1 MYWPFFY
8 DWTYILLIPA
18 LILSMWAQFRVSS
31 TFNRFSKV
39 RASSGMTATQ
49 MAEQLLHAEGVYD
62 VSVERTRGNLT
73 DHYDPKNMVLRLSD
87 STANSTSVAALGVAA
102 HEAGHVLQHRDGY
115 APLMLRTAAVPV
127 VNIGSNLSWP
137 LFVAG
142 LIFSWEPLLYAGI
155 ALFALAVLFAL
166 IRGFRQAGAKGL
178 GSFWVDMVRIVMFIL
193 IPLNLALSLVLAGG
207 GVIQGLGT
215 YDTALRITQTRGR
228 LAADSPRKAGLA
240 LALFERHVDAEALLA
255 RLQLTP
261 SGVVT
266 PLMFEH
272 GLIDRARAF
281 EEQLRRQGTPVEAH
295 YFEGLGHPL
304 FRYRERLGRVFYD
317 IREITDKFLFK
328 LKMNN

>member
-31 TFNRFSKV
+31 TFSRFSKV

-137 LFVAG
+137 LFLVG
-142 LIFSWEPLLYAGI
+142 LIVSWEPLVYAGI

-166 IRGFRQAGAKGL
+166 ITLPVEFNASKRA
-178 GSFWVDMVRIVMFIL
+178 
-193 IPLNLALSLVLAGG
+193 
-207 GVIQGLGT
+207 
-215 YDTALRITQTRGR
+215 
-228 LAADSPRKAGLA
+228 LAALEANGYLQPGEEMRGARKVLSAAAMTYVASAFMAIMQL
-240 LALFERHVDAEALLA
+240 LRLLA
-255 RLQLTP
+255 IA
-261 SGVVT
+261 GV
-266 PLMFEH
+266 
-272 GLIDRARAF
+272 
-281 EEQLRRQGTPVEAH
+281 RR
-295 YFEGLGHPL
+295 
-304 FRYRERLGRVFYD
+304 D
-317 IREITDKFLFK
+317 D
-328 LKMNN
+328 

>member
-31 TFNRFSKV
+31 TFSRFSKV

-137 LFVAG
+137 LFLVG
-142 LIFSWEPLLYAGI
+142 LIFSWDPLLYAGI

-166 IRGFRQAGAKGL
+166 ITLPVEFNASKRALAALEANGYLQPGEEMRGAKK
-178 GSFWVDMVRIVMFIL
+178 V
-193 IPLNLALSLVLAGG
+193 LSAAAM
-207 GVIQGLGT
+207 T
-215 YDTALRITQTRGR
+215 YVASAFMAIMQLLR
-228 LAADSPRKAGLA
+228 
-240 LALFERHVDAEALLA
+240 LLA
-255 RLQLTP
+255 IAG
-261 SGVVT
+261 S
-266 PLMFEH
+266 
-272 GLIDRARAF
+272 
-281 EEQLRRQGTPVEAH
+281 RR
-295 YFEGLGHPL
+295 
-304 FRYRERLGRVFYD
+304 D
-317 IREITDKFLFK
+317 D
-328 LKMNN
+328 

>member
-31 TFNRFSKV
+31 TFSRFSKV

-137 LFVAG
+137 LFLVG

-166 IRGFRQAGAKGL
+166 ITLPVEFNASKRALAALEANGYLQPGEEMRGAKK
-178 GSFWVDMVRIVMFIL
+178 V
-193 IPLNLALSLVLAGG
+193 LSAAAM
-207 GVIQGLGT
+207 T
-215 YDTALRITQTRGR
+215 YVASAFMAIMQLLR
-228 LAADSPRKAGLA
+228 
-240 LALFERHVDAEALLA
+240 LLA
-255 RLQLTP
+255 IA
-261 SGVVT
+261 GV
-266 PLMFEH
+266 
-272 GLIDRARAF
+272 
-281 EEQLRRQGTPVEAH
+281 RR
-295 YFEGLGHPL
+295 
-304 FRYRERLGRVFYD
+304 D
-317 IREITDKFLFK
+317 D
-328 LKMNN
+328 

>member
-31 TFNRFSKV
+31 TFSRFSKV

-137 LFVAG
+137 LFLVG
-142 LIFSWEPLLYAGI
+142 LIVSWEPLVYAGI
-155 ALFALAVLFAL
+155 ALFALAVLFAIITL
-166 IRGFRQAGAKGL
+166 PVEFNASKRALAALETNGYLQPGEEMRGAKK
-178 GSFWVDMVRIVMFIL
+178 V
-193 IPLNLALSLVLAGG
+193 LSAAAM
-207 GVIQGLGT
+207 T
-215 YDTALRITQTRGR
+215 YVASAFMAIMQLLR
-228 LAADSPRKAGLA
+228 
-240 LALFERHVDAEALLA
+240 LLA
-255 RLQLTP
+255 IAG
-261 SGVVT
+261 S
-266 PLMFEH
+266 
-272 GLIDRARAF
+272 
-281 EEQLRRQGTPVEAH
+281 RR
-295 YFEGLGHPL
+295 
-304 FRYRERLGRVFYD
+304 D
-317 IREITDKFLFK
+317 D
-328 LKMNN
+328 

>member
-31 TFNRFSKV
+31 TFSRFSKV

-166 IRGFRQAGAKGL
+166 ITLPVEFNASKRA
-178 GSFWVDMVRIVMFIL
+178 
-193 IPLNLALSLVLAGG
+193 
-207 GVIQGLGT
+207 
-215 YDTALRITQTRGR
+215 
-228 LAADSPRKAGLA
+228 LAALEANGYLQPGEEMRGARKVLSAAAMTYVASAFMAIMQL
-240 LALFERHVDAEALLA
+240 LRLLA
-255 RLQLTP
+255 IA
-261 SGVVT
+261 GV
-266 PLMFEH
+266 
-272 GLIDRARAF
+272 
-281 EEQLRRQGTPVEAH
+281 RR
-295 YFEGLGHPL
+295 
-304 FRYRERLGRVFYD
+304 D
-317 IREITDKFLFK
+317 D
-328 LKMNN
+328 

>member
-31 TFNRFSKV
+31 TFSRFSKV

-137 LFVAG
+137 LFVVG

-166 IRGFRQAGAKGL
+166 ITLPVEFNASKRALAALEANGYLQPGEEMRGAKKVLSAAAMTYVASAFMAIMQLLRLLAIAGA
-178 GSFWVDMVRIVMFIL
+178 
-193 IPLNLALSLVLAGG
+193 
-207 GVIQGLGT
+207 
-215 YDTALRITQTRGR
+215 
-228 LAADSPRKAGLA
+228 
-240 LALFERHVDAEALLA
+240 
-255 RLQLTP
+255 
-261 SGVVT
+261 
-266 PLMFEH
+266 
-272 GLIDRARAF
+272 
-281 EEQLRRQGTPVEAH
+281 RR
-295 YFEGLGHPL
+295 
-304 FRYRERLGRVFYD
+304 D
-317 IREITDKFLFK
+317 D
-328 LKMNN
+328 

>member
-31 TFNRFSKV
+31 TFSRFSKV

-137 LFVAG
+137 LFVVG

-166 IRGFRQAGAKGL
+166 ITLPVEFNASKRALAALEANGYLQPGEEMRGAKK
-178 GSFWVDMVRIVMFIL
+178 V
-193 IPLNLALSLVLAGG
+193 LSAAAM
-207 GVIQGLGT
+207 T
-215 YDTALRITQTRGR
+215 YVASAFMAIMQLLR
-228 LAADSPRKAGLA
+228 
-240 LALFERHVDAEALLA
+240 LLA
-255 RLQLTP
+255 IAG
-261 SGVVT
+261 S
-266 PLMFEH
+266 
-272 GLIDRARAF
+272 
-281 EEQLRRQGTPVEAH
+281 RR
-295 YFEGLGHPL
+295 
-304 FRYRERLGRVFYD
+304 D
-317 IREITDKFLFK
+317 D
-328 LKMNN
+328 

>member
-137 LFVAG
+137 LFLVG
-142 LIFSWEPLLYAGI
+142 LIVSWEPLVYAGI

-166 IRGFRQAGAKGL
+166 ITLPVEFNASKRALAALEANGYLQPGEEMRGAKK
-178 GSFWVDMVRIVMFIL
+178 V
-193 IPLNLALSLVLAGG
+193 LSAAAM
-207 GVIQGLGT
+207 T
-215 YDTALRITQTRGR
+215 YVASAFMAIMQLLR
-228 LAADSPRKAGLA
+228 
-240 LALFERHVDAEALLA
+240 LLA
-255 RLQLTP
+255 IAG
-261 SGVVT
+261 S
-266 PLMFEH
+266 
-272 GLIDRARAF
+272 
-281 EEQLRRQGTPVEAH
+281 RR
-295 YFEGLGHPL
+295 
-304 FRYRERLGRVFYD
+304 D
-317 IREITDKFLFK
+317 D
-328 LKMNN
+328 

>member
-31 TFNRFSKV
+31 TFSRFSKV

-137 LFVAG
+137 LFLVG
-142 LIFSWEPLLYAGI
+142 IIVSWEPLLYAGI

-166 IRGFRQAGAKGL
+166 ITLPVEFNASKRALAALEANGYLQPGEEMRGARKVLSAAAMTYVASAFMAIMQLLRLLAIAGA
-178 GSFWVDMVRIVMFIL
+178 
-193 IPLNLALSLVLAGG
+193 
-207 GVIQGLGT
+207 
-215 YDTALRITQTRGR
+215 
-228 LAADSPRKAGLA
+228 
-240 LALFERHVDAEALLA
+240 
-255 RLQLTP
+255 
-261 SGVVT
+261 
-266 PLMFEH
+266 
-272 GLIDRARAF
+272 
-281 EEQLRRQGTPVEAH
+281 RR
-295 YFEGLGHPL
+295 
-304 FRYRERLGRVFYD
+304 D
-317 IREITDKFLFK
+317 D
-328 LKMNN
+328 

>member
-1 MYWPFFY
+1 MYFPFFY
-8 DWTYILLIPA
+8 DWTYLLLVPA
-18 LILSMWAQFRVSS
+18 LLLSLWAQFRVSS

-137 LFVAG
+137 LFLVG

-155 ALFALAVLFAL
+155 ALFALAVLFAIITL
-166 IRGFRQAGAKGL
+166 PVEFNASKRALAALEANGYLQPGEEMRGARKVLSAAAMTYVASAFMAIMQLLRLLAIAGA
-178 GSFWVDMVRIVMFIL
+178 
-193 IPLNLALSLVLAGG
+193 
-207 GVIQGLGT
+207 
-215 YDTALRITQTRGR
+215 
-228 LAADSPRKAGLA
+228 
-240 LALFERHVDAEALLA
+240 
-255 RLQLTP
+255 
-261 SGVVT
+261 
-266 PLMFEH
+266 
-272 GLIDRARAF
+272 
-281 EEQLRRQGTPVEAH
+281 RR
-295 YFEGLGHPL
+295 
-304 FRYRERLGRVFYD
+304 D
-317 IREITDKFLFK
+317 D
-328 LKMNN
+328 

>member
-1 MYWPFFY
+1 MYFPFFY
-8 DWTYILLIPA
+8 DWTYLLLVPA
-18 LILSMWAQFRVSS
+18 LMLSLWAQFRVSS

-137 LFVAG
+137 LFLVG

-166 IRGFRQAGAKGL
+166 ITLPVEFNASKRALAALEANGYLQPGEEMRGAKK
-178 GSFWVDMVRIVMFIL
+178 V
-193 IPLNLALSLVLAGG
+193 LSAAAM
-207 GVIQGLGT
+207 T
-215 YDTALRITQTRGR
+215 YVASAFMAIMQLLR
-228 LAADSPRKAGLA
+228 
-240 LALFERHVDAEALLA
+240 LLA
-255 RLQLTP
+255 IA
-261 SGVVT
+261 GV
-266 PLMFEH
+266 
-272 GLIDRARAF
+272 
-281 EEQLRRQGTPVEAH
+281 RR
-295 YFEGLGHPL
+295 
-304 FRYRERLGRVFYD
+304 D
-317 IREITDKFLFK
+317 D
-328 LKMNN
+328 

>member
-1 MYWPFFY
+1 MYFPFFY
-8 DWTYILLIPA
+8 DWTYLLLIPA
-18 LILSMWAQFRVSS
+18 LLLSLWAQFRVSS

-137 LFVAG
+137 LFLVG

-166 IRGFRQAGAKGL
+166 ITLPVEFNASKRA
-178 GSFWVDMVRIVMFIL
+178 
-193 IPLNLALSLVLAGG
+193 
-207 GVIQGLGT
+207 
-215 YDTALRITQTRGR
+215 
-228 LAADSPRKAGLA
+228 LAALEANGYLQPGEEMRGARKVLSAAAMTYVASAFMAIMQL
-240 LALFERHVDAEALLA
+240 LRLLA
-255 RLQLTP
+255 IAG
-261 SGVVT
+261 S
-266 PLMFEH
+266 
-272 GLIDRARAF
+272 
-281 EEQLRRQGTPVEAH
+281 RR
-295 YFEGLGHPL
+295 
-304 FRYRERLGRVFYD
+304 D
-317 IREITDKFLFK
+317 D
-328 LKMNN
+328 

>member
-31 TFNRFSKV
+31 TFSRFSKV

-87 STANSTSVAALGVAA
+87 STANSTSVAVLGVAA

-137 LFVAG
+137 LFLVG

-166 IRGFRQAGAKGL
+166 ITLPVEFNASKRALAALETNGYLQPGEEMRGAKK
-178 GSFWVDMVRIVMFIL
+178 V
-193 IPLNLALSLVLAGG
+193 LSAAAM
-207 GVIQGLGT
+207 T
-215 YDTALRITQTRGR
+215 YVASAFMAIMQLLR
-228 LAADSPRKAGLA
+228 
-240 LALFERHVDAEALLA
+240 LLA
-255 RLQLTP
+255 IAG
-261 SGVVT
+261 S
-266 PLMFEH
+266 
-272 GLIDRARAF
+272 
-281 EEQLRRQGTPVEAH
+281 RR
-295 YFEGLGHPL
+295 
-304 FRYRERLGRVFYD
+304 D
-317 IREITDKFLFK
+317 D
-328 LKMNN
+328 

>member
-137 LFVAG
+137 LFLVG
-142 LIFSWEPLLYAGI
+142 LIVSWEPLVYAGI

-166 IRGFRQAGAKGL
+166 ITLPVEFNASKRA
-178 GSFWVDMVRIVMFIL
+178 
-193 IPLNLALSLVLAGG
+193 
-207 GVIQGLGT
+207 
-215 YDTALRITQTRGR
+215 
-228 LAADSPRKAGLA
+228 LAALEANGYLQPGEEMRGARKVLSAAAMTYVASAFMAIMQL
-240 LALFERHVDAEALLA
+240 LRLLA
-255 RLQLTP
+255 IA
-261 SGVVT
+261 GV
-266 PLMFEH
+266 
-272 GLIDRARAF
+272 
-281 EEQLRRQGTPVEAH
+281 RR
-295 YFEGLGHPL
+295 
-304 FRYRERLGRVFYD
+304 D
-317 IREITDKFLFK
+317 D
-328 LKMNN
+328 

>member
-31 TFNRFSKV
+31 TFSRFSKV

-137 LFVAG
+137 LFVVG
-142 LIFSWEPLLYAGI
+142 LIFSWEPLLYVGI
-155 ALFALAVLFAL
+155 SLFALAVLFAL
-166 IRGFRQAGAKGL
+166 ITLPVEFNASKRALAALEANGYLQPGEEMRGAKKVLSAAAMTYVASAFMAIMQLLRLLAIAGA
-178 GSFWVDMVRIVMFIL
+178 
-193 IPLNLALSLVLAGG
+193 
-207 GVIQGLGT
+207 
-215 YDTALRITQTRGR
+215 
-228 LAADSPRKAGLA
+228 
-240 LALFERHVDAEALLA
+240 
-255 RLQLTP
+255 
-261 SGVVT
+261 
-266 PLMFEH
+266 
-272 GLIDRARAF
+272 
-281 EEQLRRQGTPVEAH
+281 RR
-295 YFEGLGHPL
+295 
-304 FRYRERLGRVFYD
+304 D
-317 IREITDKFLFK
+317 D
-328 LKMNN
+328 

>member
-31 TFNRFSKV
+31 TFSRFSKV

-137 LFVAG
+137 LFLVG

-166 IRGFRQAGAKGL
+166 ITLPVEFNASKRALAALEANGYLQPGEEMRGAKK
-178 GSFWVDMVRIVMFIL
+178 V
-193 IPLNLALSLVLAGG
+193 LSAAAM
-207 GVIQGLGT
+207 T
-215 YDTALRITQTRGR
+215 YVASAFMAIMQLLR
-228 LAADSPRKAGLA
+228 
-240 LALFERHVDAEALLA
+240 LLA
-255 RLQLTP
+255 IAG
-261 SGVVT
+261 S
-266 PLMFEH
+266 
-272 GLIDRARAF
+272 
-281 EEQLRRQGTPVEAH
+281 RR
-295 YFEGLGHPL
+295 
-304 FRYRERLGRVFYD
+304 D
-317 IREITDKFLFK
+317 D
-328 LKMNN
+328 

>member
-1 MYWPFFY
+1 MYFPFFY
-8 DWTYILLIPA
+8 DWTYLLLIPA
-18 LILSMWAQFRVSS
+18 LLLSLWAQFRVSS
-31 TFNRFSKV
+31 TFSRFSKV

-137 LFVAG
+137 LFLVG

-166 IRGFRQAGAKGL
+166 ITLPVEFNASKRALAALEANGYLQPGEEMRGAKK
-178 GSFWVDMVRIVMFIL
+178 V
-193 IPLNLALSLVLAGG
+193 LSAAAM
-207 GVIQGLGT
+207 T
-215 YDTALRITQTRGR
+215 YVASAFMAIMQLLR
-228 LAADSPRKAGLA
+228 
-240 LALFERHVDAEALLA
+240 LLA
-255 RLQLTP
+255 IAG
-261 SGVVT
+261 S
-266 PLMFEH
+266 
-272 GLIDRARAF
+272 
-281 EEQLRRQGTPVEAH
+281 RR
-295 YFEGLGHPL
+295 
-304 FRYRERLGRVFYD
+304 D
-317 IREITDKFLFK
+317 D
-328 LKMNN
+328 

>member
-137 LFVAG
+137 LFLVG

-166 IRGFRQAGAKGL
+166 ITLPVEFNASKRALAALETTGYLQPGEEMRGAKK
-178 GSFWVDMVRIVMFIL
+178 V
-193 IPLNLALSLVLAGG
+193 LSAAAM
-207 GVIQGLGT
+207 T
-215 YDTALRITQTRGR
+215 YVASAFMAIMQLLR
-228 LAADSPRKAGLA
+228 
-240 LALFERHVDAEALLA
+240 LLA
-255 RLQLTP
+255 IAG
-261 SGVVT
+261 S
-266 PLMFEH
+266 
-272 GLIDRARAF
+272 
-281 EEQLRRQGTPVEAH
+281 RR
-295 YFEGLGHPL
+295 
-304 FRYRERLGRVFYD
+304 D
-317 IREITDKFLFK
+317 D
-328 LKMNN
+328 

>member
-31 TFNRFSKV
+31 TFSRFSKV

-62 VSVERTRGNLT
+62 VSVERTRGDLT

-137 LFVAG
+137 LFVVG

-166 IRGFRQAGAKGL
+166 ITLPVEFNASKRALAALEANGYLQPGEEMRGAKK
-178 GSFWVDMVRIVMFIL
+178 V
-193 IPLNLALSLVLAGG
+193 LSAAAM
-207 GVIQGLGT
+207 T
-215 YDTALRITQTRGR
+215 YVASAFMAIMQLLR
-228 LAADSPRKAGLA
+228 
-240 LALFERHVDAEALLA
+240 LLA
-255 RLQLTP
+255 IAG
-261 SGVVT
+261 S
-266 PLMFEH
+266 
-272 GLIDRARAF
+272 
-281 EEQLRRQGTPVEAH
+281 RR
-295 YFEGLGHPL
+295 
-304 FRYRERLGRVFYD
+304 D
-317 IREITDKFLFK
+317 D
-328 LKMNN
+328 

>member
-31 TFNRFSKV
+31 TFSRFSKV

-127 VNIGSNLSWP
+127 VNIGAQLSWP
-137 LFVAG
+137 MILIGVLVGGMGSPIVSLGILLFS
-142 LIFSWEPLLYAGI
+142 LS
-155 ALFALAVLFAL
+155 VLFQLVTLPVEFNASARAVRLLDSTGILRGEEVGYTKQVLGAAAL
-166 IRGFRQAGAKGL
+166 TYVAAAAG
-178 GSFWVDMVRIVMFIL
+178 SI
-193 IPLNLALSLVLAGG
+193 
-207 GVIQGLGT
+207 
-215 YDTALRITQTRGR
+215 
-228 LAADSPRKAGLA
+228 
-240 LALFERHVDAEALLA
+240 
-255 RLQLTP
+255 LQL
-261 SGVVT
+261 
-266 PLMFEH
+266 LR
-272 GLIDRARAF
+272 LIILF
-281 EEQLRRQGTPVEAH
+281 GGRR
-295 YFEGLGHPL
+295 
-304 FRYRERLGRVFYD
+304 D
-317 IREITDKFLFK
+317 D
-328 LKMNN
+328 

>member
-31 TFNRFSKV
+31 TFSRFSKV

-137 LFVAG
+137 LFVVG
-142 LIFSWEPLLYAGI
+142 LIFSWEPLLYVGI
-155 ALFALAVLFAL
+155 SLFALAVLFAL
-166 IRGFRQAGAKGL
+166 ITLPVEFNASKRALAALEANGYLQPGEEMRGARKVLSAAAMTYVASAFMAIMQLLRLLAIAGA
-178 GSFWVDMVRIVMFIL
+178 
-193 IPLNLALSLVLAGG
+193 
-207 GVIQGLGT
+207 
-215 YDTALRITQTRGR
+215 
-228 LAADSPRKAGLA
+228 
-240 LALFERHVDAEALLA
+240 
-255 RLQLTP
+255 
-261 SGVVT
+261 
-266 PLMFEH
+266 
-272 GLIDRARAF
+272 
-281 EEQLRRQGTPVEAH
+281 RR
-295 YFEGLGHPL
+295 
-304 FRYRERLGRVFYD
+304 D
-317 IREITDKFLFK
+317 D
-328 LKMNN
+328 

>member
-1 MYWPFFY
+1 MYFPFFY
-8 DWTYILLIPA
+8 DWTYLLLVPA
-18 LILSMWAQFRVSS
+18 LLLSLWAQFRVSS

-137 LFVAG
+137 LFLVG

-166 IRGFRQAGAKGL
+166 ITLPVEFNASKRALAALEANGYLQPGEEMRGAKK
-178 GSFWVDMVRIVMFIL
+178 V
-193 IPLNLALSLVLAGG
+193 LSAAAM
-207 GVIQGLGT
+207 T
-215 YDTALRITQTRGR
+215 YVASAFMAIMQLLR
-228 LAADSPRKAGLA
+228 
-240 LALFERHVDAEALLA
+240 LLA
-255 RLQLTP
+255 IA
-261 SGVVT
+261 GV
-266 PLMFEH
+266 
-272 GLIDRARAF
+272 
-281 EEQLRRQGTPVEAH
+281 RR
-295 YFEGLGHPL
+295 
-304 FRYRERLGRVFYD
+304 D
-317 IREITDKFLFK
+317 D
-328 LKMNN
+328 

>member
-8 DWTYILLIPA
+8 DWTYLLLIPA
-18 LILSMWAQFRVSS
+18 LLLSLWAQFRVSS

-137 LFVAG
+137 LFLVG
-142 LIFSWEPLLYAGI
+142 LIFSWEPLVYAGI

-166 IRGFRQAGAKGL
+166 ITLPVEFNASKRALAALEANGYLQPGEEMRGAKK
-178 GSFWVDMVRIVMFIL
+178 V
-193 IPLNLALSLVLAGG
+193 LSAAAM
-207 GVIQGLGT
+207 T
-215 YDTALRITQTRGR
+215 YVASAFMAIMQLLR
-228 LAADSPRKAGLA
+228 
-240 LALFERHVDAEALLA
+240 LLA
-255 RLQLTP
+255 IA
-261 SGVVT
+261 GV
-266 PLMFEH
+266 
-272 GLIDRARAF
+272 
-281 EEQLRRQGTPVEAH
+281 RR
-295 YFEGLGHPL
+295 
-304 FRYRERLGRVFYD
+304 D
-317 IREITDKFLFK
+317 D
-328 LKMNN
+328 

>member
-1 MYWPFFY
+1 MYFPFFY
-8 DWTYILLIPA
+8 DWTYLLLIPA
-18 LILSMWAQFRVSS
+18 LLLSLWAQFRVSS

-137 LFVAG
+137 LFLVG

-166 IRGFRQAGAKGL
+166 ITLPVEFNASKRALAALEANGYLQPGEEMRGARKVLSAAAMTYVASAFMAIMQLLRLLAIAGA
-178 GSFWVDMVRIVMFIL
+178 
-193 IPLNLALSLVLAGG
+193 
-207 GVIQGLGT
+207 
-215 YDTALRITQTRGR
+215 
-228 LAADSPRKAGLA
+228 
-240 LALFERHVDAEALLA
+240 
-255 RLQLTP
+255 
-261 SGVVT
+261 
-266 PLMFEH
+266 
-272 GLIDRARAF
+272 
-281 EEQLRRQGTPVEAH
+281 RR
-295 YFEGLGHPL
+295 
-304 FRYRERLGRVFYD
+304 D
-317 IREITDKFLFK
+317 D
-328 LKMNN
+328 

>member
-8 DWTYILLIPA
+8 DWTYLLLIPA
-18 LILSMWAQFRVSS
+18 LLLSLWAQFRVSS

-137 LFVAG
+137 LFLVG
-142 LIFSWEPLLYAGI
+142 IIVSWEPLVYAGI
-155 ALFALAVLFAL
+155 ALFALAVLFAIITL
-166 IRGFRQAGAKGL
+166 PVEFNASKRALAALEANGYLQPGEEMRGAKK
-178 GSFWVDMVRIVMFIL
+178 V
-193 IPLNLALSLVLAGG
+193 LSAAAM
-207 GVIQGLGT
+207 T
-215 YDTALRITQTRGR
+215 YVASAFMAIMQLLR
-228 LAADSPRKAGLA
+228 
-240 LALFERHVDAEALLA
+240 LLA
-255 RLQLTP
+255 IA
-261 SGVVT
+261 GV
-266 PLMFEH
+266 
-272 GLIDRARAF
+272 
-281 EEQLRRQGTPVEAH
+281 RR
-295 YFEGLGHPL
+295 
-304 FRYRERLGRVFYD
+304 D
-317 IREITDKFLFK
+317 D
-328 LKMNN
+328 

>member
-73 DHYDPKNMVLRLSD
+73 DHYDPRNMVLRLSD

-137 LFVAG
+137 LFLVG

-166 IRGFRQAGAKGL
+166 ITLPVEFNASKRALAALETNGYLQPGEEMRGAKK
-178 GSFWVDMVRIVMFIL
+178 V
-193 IPLNLALSLVLAGG
+193 LSAAAM
-207 GVIQGLGT
+207 T
-215 YDTALRITQTRGR
+215 YVASAFMAIMQLLR
-228 LAADSPRKAGLA
+228 
-240 LALFERHVDAEALLA
+240 LLA
-255 RLQLTP
+255 IA
-261 SGVVT
+261 GV
-266 PLMFEH
+266 
-272 GLIDRARAF
+272 
-281 EEQLRRQGTPVEAH
+281 RR
-295 YFEGLGHPL
+295 
-304 FRYRERLGRVFYD
+304 D
-317 IREITDKFLFK
+317 D
-328 LKMNN
+328 

>member
-137 LFVAG
+137 LFVVG

-166 IRGFRQAGAKGL
+166 ITLPVEFNASKRALAALEANGYLQPGEEMRGAKK
-178 GSFWVDMVRIVMFIL
+178 V
-193 IPLNLALSLVLAGG
+193 LSAAAM
-207 GVIQGLGT
+207 T
-215 YDTALRITQTRGR
+215 YVASAFMAIMQLLR
-228 LAADSPRKAGLA
+228 
-240 LALFERHVDAEALLA
+240 LLA
-255 RLQLTP
+255 IAG
-261 SGVVT
+261 S
-266 PLMFEH
+266 
-272 GLIDRARAF
+272 
-281 EEQLRRQGTPVEAH
+281 RR
-295 YFEGLGHPL
+295 
-304 FRYRERLGRVFYD
+304 D
-317 IREITDKFLFK
+317 D
-328 LKMNN
+328 

>member
-31 TFNRFSKV
+31 TFSRFSKV

-166 IRGFRQAGAKGL
+166 ITLPVEFNASKRA
-178 GSFWVDMVRIVMFIL
+178 
-193 IPLNLALSLVLAGG
+193 
-207 GVIQGLGT
+207 
-215 YDTALRITQTRGR
+215 
-228 LAADSPRKAGLA
+228 LAALETNGYLQPGEEMRGARKVLSAAAMTYVASAFMAIMQL
-240 LALFERHVDAEALLA
+240 LRLLA
-255 RLQLTP
+255 IAG
-261 SGVVT
+261 S
-266 PLMFEH
+266 
-272 GLIDRARAF
+272 
-281 EEQLRRQGTPVEAH
+281 RR
-295 YFEGLGHPL
+295 
-304 FRYRERLGRVFYD
+304 D
-317 IREITDKFLFK
+317 D
-328 LKMNN
+328 

>member
-31 TFNRFSKV
+31 TFSRFSKV

-166 IRGFRQAGAKGL
+166 ITLPVEFNASKRA
-178 GSFWVDMVRIVMFIL
+178 
-193 IPLNLALSLVLAGG
+193 
-207 GVIQGLGT
+207 
-215 YDTALRITQTRGR
+215 
-228 LAADSPRKAGLA
+228 LAALETNGYLQPGEEMRGARKVLSAAAMTYVASAFMAIMQL
-240 LALFERHVDAEALLA
+240 LRLLA
-255 RLQLTP
+255 IA
-261 SGVVT
+261 GV
-266 PLMFEH
+266 
-272 GLIDRARAF
+272 
-281 EEQLRRQGTPVEAH
+281 RR
-295 YFEGLGHPL
+295 
-304 FRYRERLGRVFYD
+304 D
-317 IREITDKFLFK
+317 D
-328 LKMNN
+328 

>member
-31 TFNRFSKV
+31 TFSRFSKV

-166 IRGFRQAGAKGL
+166 ITLPVEFNASKRALAALETNGYLQPGEEMRGAKK
-178 GSFWVDMVRIVMFIL
+178 V
-193 IPLNLALSLVLAGG
+193 LSAAAM
-207 GVIQGLGT
+207 T
-215 YDTALRITQTRGR
+215 YVASAFMAIMQLLR
-228 LAADSPRKAGLA
+228 
-240 LALFERHVDAEALLA
+240 LLA
-255 RLQLTP
+255 IAG
-261 SGVVT
+261 S
-266 PLMFEH
+266 
-272 GLIDRARAF
+272 
-281 EEQLRRQGTPVEAH
+281 RR
-295 YFEGLGHPL
+295 
-304 FRYRERLGRVFYD
+304 D
-317 IREITDKFLFK
+317 D
-328 LKMNN
+328 

>member
-1 MYWPFFY
+1 MYFPFFY
-8 DWTYILLIPA
+8 DWTYLLLIPA
-18 LILSMWAQFRVSS
+18 LLLSLWAQFRVSS
-31 TFNRFSKV
+31 TFSRFSKV

-166 IRGFRQAGAKGL
+166 ITLPVEFNASKRALAALETNGYLQPGEEMRGAKKVLSAAAMTYVASAFMAIMQLLRLLAIAGA
-178 GSFWVDMVRIVMFIL
+178 
-193 IPLNLALSLVLAGG
+193 
-207 GVIQGLGT
+207 
-215 YDTALRITQTRGR
+215 
-228 LAADSPRKAGLA
+228 
-240 LALFERHVDAEALLA
+240 
-255 RLQLTP
+255 
-261 SGVVT
+261 
-266 PLMFEH
+266 
-272 GLIDRARAF
+272 
-281 EEQLRRQGTPVEAH
+281 RR
-295 YFEGLGHPL
+295 
-304 FRYRERLGRVFYD
+304 D
-317 IREITDKFLFK
+317 D
-328 LKMNN
+328 